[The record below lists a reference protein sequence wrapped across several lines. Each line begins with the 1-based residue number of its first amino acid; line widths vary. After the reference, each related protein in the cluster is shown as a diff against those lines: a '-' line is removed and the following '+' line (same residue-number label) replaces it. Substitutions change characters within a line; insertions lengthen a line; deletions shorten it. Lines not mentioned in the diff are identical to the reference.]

1 VSRIAKNKGAVT
13 PVQVGQSPAKVVK
26 RVNFLVS
33 EDTYSEL
40 IGLAKRSNR
49 SLTELIKL
57 GLGLVRLAL
66 DAQRNGQ
73 RLVVL
78 AADGQPHREIVLP
91 PS

>member
-1 VSRIAKNKGAVT
+1 MQSAAK
-13 PVQVGQSPAKVVK
+13 PAQAVK
-26 RVNFLVS
+26 RLNFLVS
-33 EDTYSEL
+33 EDTYSDL
-40 IGLAKRSNR
+40 ITLSKQHNR

-66 DAQRNGQ
+66 DAKQNGQ

-78 AADGQPHREIVLP
+78 SADGHPHREIVLP